1 MTFMFKIDEV
11 HVTPPPPPYPLP
23 TKRVPVFLTL
33 SCTLCC
39 GLLWHCMTFM
49 FKIDEMH
56 VTPRH
61 IHCPQRE
68 YPSSLHCRAHY
79 VVEFSGTVWPLC
91 LRLMTCMWPPPY
103 PLPTKRVPV
112 FLTLS
117 CTLCCGILWHCMTFM
132 FKIDEMHVTPR
143 HIHCPQREYPSSLHC
158 RAHYVV
164 EFSGTVWPLCL
175 RLMTCMWPPAIST
188 AHKESTRLPYIV
200 VHTML
205 WNSLALYDLYV

>member
-11 HVTPPPPPYPLP
+11 HVTPPPPYPLP

-49 FKIDEMH
+49 FKIAHKEMK
-56 VTPRH
+56 
-61 IHCPQRE
+61 CMW
-68 YPSSLHCRAHY
+68 
-79 VVEFSGTVWPLC
+79 FSGTVWPLC
-91 LRLMTCMWPPPY
+91 LRLMTCPPPY

-164 EFSGTVWPLCL
+164 DFSGTVWPLCL
-175 RLMTCMWPPAIST
+175 RLMKCMWPHAIST

>member
-1 MTFMFKIDEV
+1 MHVTPRPYPLPTKRVPVFLTLSCTLCCGILWHCMTFMFKIDEV
-11 HVTPPPPPYPLP
+11 HVTPSPPYPLP

-49 FKIDEMH
+49 FKIDEVH

-91 LRLMTCMWPPPY
+91 LRLM
-103 PLPTKRVPV
+103 K
-112 FLTLS
+112 
-117 CTLCCGILWHCMTFM
+117 
-132 FKIDEMHVTPR
+132 
-143 HIHCPQREYPSSLHC
+143 
-158 RAHYVV
+158 
-164 EFSGTVWPLCL
+164 
-175 RLMTCMWPPAIST
+175 CMWPPAIST

>member
-1 MTFMFKIDEV
+1 
-11 HVTPPPPPYPLP
+11 
-23 TKRVPVFLTL
+23 
-33 SCTLCC
+33 
-39 GLLWHCMTFM
+39 MTFM

-61 IHCPQRE
+61 IHCPQWEYLSSLHCRAHYVVEFSGTVWPLCLRLMKCMWPPPPPPPYPLPTRRVPVFLTLSCTLCCWILWHCMTFMFKNDEMHVTPRHIHYPQGE

-91 LRLMTCMWPPPY
+91 LRLM
-103 PLPTKRVPV
+103 K
-112 FLTLS
+112 
-117 CTLCCGILWHCMTFM
+117 
-132 FKIDEMHVTPR
+132 
-143 HIHCPQREYPSSLHC
+143 
-158 RAHYVV
+158 
-164 EFSGTVWPLCL
+164 
-175 RLMTCMWPPAIST
+175 CMWPPAIST